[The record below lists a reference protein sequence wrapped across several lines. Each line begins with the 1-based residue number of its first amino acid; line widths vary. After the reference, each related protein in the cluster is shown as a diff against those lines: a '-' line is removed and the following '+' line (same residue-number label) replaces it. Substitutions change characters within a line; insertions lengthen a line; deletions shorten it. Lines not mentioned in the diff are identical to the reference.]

1 MFLFGYPS
9 FFHLEPCRQF
19 PGFGRIPCLV
29 DGGTAKPLPAGGTF
43 FAALKLNIGKMRVSV
58 ALLLAIFSLGHANM
72 TFAQDGS
79 GFGFREIY
87 LSDGIVTSN
96 QLIGLLGG
104 FNGPAST
111 YVSFPSF
118 FTGGQY
124 VSVKIY
130 KKRRISLRVTAGFE
144 TATGDL
150 SYGDENHGIFGGY
163 DGISGRYTRS
173 VYTLGAEVVFKYFS
187 TPRFTFYGLGGV
199 GGSLEQMTYNFNAG
213 IAEQS
218 YFYGTP
224 TSLVP
229 TSHYTES
236 HLYPNAQ
243 ISPIGLRFGG
253 PLAFFMEMG
262 FGYRGLVSGG
272 VCYRF

>member
-1 MFLFGYPS
+1 
-9 FFHLEPCRQF
+9 LEPRRKF
-19 PGFGRIPCLV
+19 PGFGRTTYLF
-29 DGGTAKPLPAGGTF
+29 DAGTAKPLPACGTF
-43 FAALKLNIGKMRVSV
+43 FAASTLNIGKMRISF
-58 ALLLAIFSLGHANM
+58 ALLLTIFTVGHTNM
-72 TFAQDGS
+72 TFAEDGS

-144 TATGDL
+144 TAIGDL

-173 VYTLGAEVVFKYFS
+173 VYTLGAEVVFKYVS
-187 TPRFTFYGLGGV
+187 TPRFTCYGLGGV
-199 GGSLEQMTYNFNAG
+199 GASLEQMTYQFNSG
-213 IAEQS
+213 IPDQG
-218 YFYGTP
+218 YFFGTA

-229 TSHYTES
+229 ARHYTES
-236 HLYPNAQ
+236 HFYPNAQ

-253 PLAFFMEMG
+253 PLALFVEMG